1 MKGLALFLFF
11 LVVALSAVCAILS
24 LYIWNDKFRA
34 FVRKLASSLPDI
46 DDGKEER
53 K

>member
-1 MKGLALFLFF
+1 MKLALFLFL
-11 LVVALSAVCAILS
+11 LVIALSAVCAALA

-46 DDGKEER
+46 DEGKEVV